1 MVLSEEKLY
10 SLGRRWVYIFNRRKA
25 KKEIPVETPV
35 FGSHPFSVHLR
46 KARLMLEPASILT
59 LESFRRLPP
68 IVHKG
73 NPGHNPIPIANQG
86 QYPVWA
92 AGSGDKLCRQN
103 CAEDDPEHHGGQEA
117 AADTWKQNVD
127 TPPPGSVYP
136 KSQAAGSSWR
146 TTPDT
151 GCCWCFTGTW
161 PDCRAG
167 NTCRSCDGTR
177 GS

>member
-1 MVLSEEKLY
+1 MKLRSQGKAIPSTPPYHPAWLSC
-10 SLGRRWVYIFNRRKA
+10 VPA
-25 KKEIPVETPV
+25 TPV
-35 FGSHPFSVHLR
+35 KKRIAVVRIERRDVVLFSTVFSHGPGE
-46 KARLMLEPASILT
+46 ARIL
-59 LESFRRLPP
+59 FHGGDK
-68 IVHKG
+68 I
-73 NPGHNPIPIANQG
+73 HNPIPIANQG

-103 CAEDDPEHHGGQEA
+103 CAEDDPAHHGGQEA

-127 TPPPGSVYP
+127 TPPSGSVYP